1 MKDSAVPDIL
11 LNKSQSL
18 KKKKESRSLI
28 LLSDSINIAFNT
40 KVEGSY
46 LRNCDQVTTGL
57 VVAVPLLETKSS
69 NLLAAVGYPKLCRS
83 KTCQTGPGMESLH
96 YRGRKGRV

>member
-46 LRNCDQVTTGL
+46 
-57 VVAVPLLETKSS
+57 
-69 NLLAAVGYPKLCRS
+69 
-83 KTCQTGPGMESLH
+83 
-96 YRGRKGRV
+96 